1 MLDAFIFQNAS
12 SIFRASFSGVP
23 FMKYLLRQIGLYL
36 LAAWASLT
44 LNFILP
50 RMMPGDP
57 VTALMGRMH
66 GRLKP
71 GEIEAIRQAYGFTS
85 GPILDQY
92 FQYLSHALR
101 GDFGISI
108 SSYPAK
114 VSAIIS
120 TGFAWTLLLGVITL
134 IISFVLGT
142 ALGVVI
148 AWRRGG
154 LLDSILPGLSGFI
167 GSFPYFWLAM
177 VALYFLG
184 FKLSWFPMSHAYS
197 DYISPGLTWEYI
209 GSVLYHMILP
219 AGTIILVSLGGWMM
233 GMRST
238 MIAVLNEDYITMAE
252 AKGLSQ
258 RTVMFKY
265 AMRNAMLPNITQFG
279 MSVGFVLAGQLLTE
293 MVFSYPGLGFYLVRS
308 VTNLDYPLMQALFLM
323 ITLAVLAANLLVDVL
338 YVQLDPRVR
347 VS

>member
-1 MLDAFIFQNAS
+1 M
-12 SIFRASFSGVP
+12 R
-23 FMKYLLRQIGLYL
+23 YLLRQIGLYL

-57 VTALMGRMH
+57 VTALIARMH

-71 GEIEAIRQAYGFTS
+71 NEIESIRQAYGFTS
-85 GPILDQY
+85 GSLIDQY

-108 SSYPAK
+108 SAYPAK
-114 VSAIIS
+114 VSAIIT
-120 TGFAWTLLLGVITL
+120 TGFTWTILLGAVTLL
-134 IISFVLGT
+134 ISFFLGT
-142 ALGVVI
+142 ALGVII
-148 AWRRGG
+148 AWRRSGV
-154 LLDSILPGLSGFI
+154 LDSTLPGLSGFV

-184 FKLSWFPMSHAYS
+184 FELGWFPMSHAYS
-197 DYISPGLTWEYI
+197 DYLSPGFTWAYI
-209 GSVLYHMILP
+209 GSVMKHMFLP
-219 AGTIILVSLGGWMM
+219 AGTIILVSVGGWMM

-238 MIAVLNEDYITMAE
+238 MIAVLNEDYIIMAE

-258 RTVMFKY
+258 RTVMFRY
-265 AMRNAMLPNITQFG
+265 AMRNAILPNITQFG
-279 MSVGFVLAGQLLTE
+279 MSIGFILAGQLLTE

-323 ITLAVLAANLLVDVL
+323 ITLAVLAANFLVDIL

>member
-1 MLDAFIFQNAS
+1 L
-12 SIFRASFSGVP
+12 
-23 FMKYLLRQIGLYL
+23 
-36 LAAWASLT
+36 
-44 LNFILP
+44 
-50 RMMPGDP
+50 
-57 VTALMGRMH
+57 
-66 GRLKP
+66 
-71 GEIEAIRQAYGFTS
+71 E
-85 GPILDQY
+85 QY

-108 SSYPAK
+108 SAYPAK
-114 VSAIIS
+114 VSTIIA
-120 TGFAWTLLLGVITL
+120 TGFTWTILLGVITL
-134 IISFVLGT
+134 TISFVLGT
-142 ALGVVI
+142 ALGVII
-148 AWRRGG
+148 AWRRSG
-154 LLDSILPGLSGFI
+154 LLDSTLPGLSGFV

-184 FKLSWFPMSHAYS
+184 FKLGWFPMSHAYS
-197 DYISPGLTWEYI
+197 DYLSPGFTWDYI
-209 GSVLYHMILP
+209 GSVLYHMVLP
-219 AGTIILVSLGGWMM
+219 AGTIILVSVGGWMM

-258 RTVMFKY
+258 RTVMFRY
-265 AMRNAMLPNITQFG
+265 AMRNALLPNITQFG
-279 MSVGFVLAGQLLTE
+279 MSIGFILAGQLLTE

>member
-1 MLDAFIFQNAS
+1 
-12 SIFRASFSGVP
+12 
-23 FMKYLLRQIGLYL
+23 MKFLLRQIGLYL

-50 RMMPGDP
+50 RAMPGDP
-57 VTALMGRMH
+57 VTALIARMH

-71 GEIEAIRQAYGFTS
+71 DEIEAIKRAYGFTS
-85 GPILDQY
+85 GPILQQY
-92 FQYLSHALR
+92 YQYLTHALR

-108 SSYPAK
+108 SAYPAK
-114 VSAIIS
+114 VSSIIA
-120 TGFAWTLLLGVITL
+120 TGFTWTVLLGAVTL
-134 IISFVLGT
+134 VISFVLGT

-148 AWRRGG
+148 AWRRSGI
-154 LLDSILPGLSGFI
+154 LDSTLPGLSGFI

-184 FKLSWFPMSHAYS
+184 FELGWFPMSHAYS
-197 DYISPGLTWEYI
+197 DYLSPGFTLEYI
-209 GSVLYHMILP
+209 GSVIQHMFLP
-219 AGTIILVSLGGWMM
+219 AGTIILVSVGGWMM

-238 MIAVLNEDYITMAE
+238 MIAVLNEDYIIMAE

-265 AMRNAMLPNITQFG
+265 AMRNAILPNITQFG
-279 MSVGFVLAGQLLTE
+279 MSIGFILAGQLLTE

-323 ITLAVLAANLLVDVL
+323 ITLAVLVANLLVDIL

>member
-1 MLDAFIFQNAS
+1 
-12 SIFRASFSGVP
+12 
-23 FMKYLLRQIGLYL
+23 MKYLLRQFGLYL

-50 RMMPGDP
+50 RLMPGDP
-57 VTALMGRMH
+57 VTALIARMH
-66 GRLKP
+66 GRLRP
-71 GEIEAIRQAYGFTS
+71 DDIEAIKEAYGFTS

-92 FQYLSHALR
+92 VQYLSHVLR

-108 SSYPAK
+108 SAYPAK
-114 VSAIIS
+114 VSAIIA
-120 TGFAWTLLLGVITL
+120 TGFTWTILLGVVTL
-134 IISFVLGT
+134 GISFVLGT

-148 AWRRGG
+148 AWRRSGT
-154 LLDSILPGLSGFI
+154 LDSTLPGISGFV

-184 FKLSWFPMSHAYS
+184 YKLGWFPMSHAYS
-197 DYISPGLTWEYI
+197 DYISPGFNLQFF
-209 GSVLYHMILP
+209 GSVVQHMVLP
-219 AGTIILVSLGGWMM
+219 AGTIILVSVGGWMM

-238 MIAVLNEDYITMAE
+238 MIAVLNEDYIVMAE

-258 RTVMFKY
+258 RTIMFRY
-265 AMRNAMLPNITQFG
+265 AMRNAILPNITQFG
-279 MSVGFVLAGQLLTE
+279 MSIGFILAGQLLTE

-323 ITLAVLAANLLVDVL
+323 ITLAVLAANFLVDVL
-338 YVQLDPRVR
+338 YVRLDPRVR

>member
-1 MLDAFIFQNAS
+1 
-12 SIFRASFSGVP
+12 
-23 FMKYLLRQIGLYL
+23 MKYLLRQIGLYL

-57 VTALMGRMH
+57 VTALIARMH

-71 GEIEAIRQAYGFTS
+71 DEINAIKQAYGFNS
-85 GPILDQY
+85 GSLIEQY

-108 SSYPAK
+108 SAYPAK
-114 VSAIIS
+114 VSTVIA
-120 TGFAWTLLLGVITL
+120 TGFGWTIILGVVTL
-134 IISFVLGT
+134 VISFVLGT
-142 ALGVVI
+142 ALGVII
-148 AWRRGG
+148 AWKRNGFW
-154 LLDSILPGLSGFI
+154 DSTLPGLTGFV

-184 FKLSWFPMSHAYS
+184 FKFGWFPMSHAYS
-197 DYISPGLTWEYI
+197 DYLSPGFTWEYI
-209 GSVLYHMILP
+209 SSVLQHMVLP
-219 AGTIILVSLGGWMM
+219 AGTIILVSVGGWMM
-233 GMRST
+233 GMRCT
-238 MIAVLNEDYITMAE
+238 MIAVLDEDYITMAE

-258 RTVMFKY
+258 RRVMFQY
-265 AMRNAMLPNITQFG
+265 AMRNAILPNITQLG
-279 MSVGFVLAGQLLTE
+279 MSIGFILAGQLLTE

-308 VTNLDYPLMQALFLM
+308 VTTLDYPLMQALFLM
-323 ITLAVLAANLLVDVL
+323 ITLAVLVANFLVDIL

>member
-1 MLDAFIFQNAS
+1 
-12 SIFRASFSGVP
+12 
-23 FMKYLLRQIGLYL
+23 MKYLIRQTSLYL

-50 RMMPGDP
+50 RAMPGDP
-57 VTALMGRMH
+57 VTALVARMRGRI
-66 GRLKP
+66 RP
-71 GEIEAIRQAYGFTS
+71 DQFEAIKAAYGFTNDT
-85 GPILDQY
+85 ILKQY

-108 SSYPAK
+108 SAYPAK
-114 VSAIIS
+114 VSSVIS
-120 TGFAWTLLLGVITL
+120 TGLLWTVLLGFVTL
-134 IISFVLGT
+134 VISFVLGT
-142 ALGVVI
+142 ALGVII
-148 AWRRGG
+148 AWRRSGF
-154 LLDSILPGLSGFI
+154 LDSTLPGLSGFV

-177 VALYFLG
+177 VALYYFGFELG
-184 FKLSWFPMSHAYS
+184 WFPMSHAYS
-197 DYISPGLTWEYI
+197 DYISPGFTWEYI
-209 GSVLYHMILP
+209 GSVIFHMVLP
-219 AGTIILVSLGGWMM
+219 AGSIILVSVGGWMM

-238 MIAVLNEDYITMAE
+238 MIAVLNEDYIIMAE

-265 AMRNAMLPNITQFG
+265 AMRNAILPNITQFG
-279 MSVGFVLAGQLLTE
+279 MSIGFVVAGQLLTE

-308 VTNLDYPLMQALFLM
+308 VTTQDYPLMQALFLM
-323 ITLAVLAANLLVDVL
+323 ITLAVLAANFLVDIL

>member
-1 MLDAFIFQNAS
+1 
-12 SIFRASFSGVP
+12 
-23 FMKYLLRQIGLYL
+23 MKYLLRQIGLYL

-57 VTALMGRMH
+57 VTALIGRMR

-71 GEIEAIRQAYGFTS
+71 GEIEAVKQAYGFTAR
-85 GPILDQY
+85 PILEQY

-108 SSYPAK
+108 SAYPAK

-120 TGFAWTLLLGVITL
+120 TGFTWTILLGAVTL
-134 IISFVLGT
+134 VISFVLGT
-142 ALGVVI
+142 ALGVII
-148 AWRRGG
+148 AWRRSGV
-154 LLDSILPGLSGFI
+154 LDSTLPGLSGFV

-184 FKLSWFPMSHAYS
+184 FKLGWFPMSHAYS
-197 DYISPGLTWEYI
+197 DYLSPGFSWDYV
-209 GSVLYHMILP
+209 GSVLYHMVLP
-219 AGTIILVSLGGWMM
+219 AGTIILVSVGGWMM

-265 AMRNAMLPNITQFG
+265 AMRNALLPNITQFG
-279 MSVGFVLAGQLLTE
+279 MSIGFILAGQLLTE

>member
-1 MLDAFIFQNAS
+1 
-12 SIFRASFSGVP
+12 
-23 FMKYLLRQIGLYL
+23 MKYLLRQIGLYL

-50 RMMPGDP
+50 RTMPGDP
-57 VTALMGRMH
+57 VTALIARMH

-71 GEIEAIRQAYGFTS
+71 DEIEAIRQAYGFTS
-85 GPILDQY
+85 GSPLQQY
-92 FQYLSHALR
+92 YEYLTHALR

-108 SSYPAK
+108 SVYPAK
-114 VSAIIS
+114 VSSIIATS
-120 TGFAWTLLLGVITL
+120 FMWTVLLGVVTL
-134 IISFVLGT
+134 VVSFVLGT
-142 ALGVVI
+142 AIGVVI
-148 AWRRGG
+148 AWRRSGF
-154 LLDSILPGLSGFI
+154 LDSTLPGVSGFV

-184 FKLSWFPMSHAYS
+184 FKLGWFPMSHAYS
-197 DYISPGLTWEYI
+197 DYLSPGFTWEYV
-209 GSVLYHMILP
+209 GSVMKHMVLP
-219 AGTIILVSLGGWMM
+219 AGTIILVSVGGWMM

-265 AMRNAMLPNITQFG
+265 AMRNAILPNITQFG
-279 MSVGFVLAGQLLTE
+279 MSIGFILAGQLLTE

-308 VTNLDYPLMQALFLM
+308 VTTLDYPLMQALFLM
-323 ITLAVLAANLLVDVL
+323 ITLAVLAANFLVDIL

-347 VS
+347 VN

>member
-1 MLDAFIFQNAS
+1 
-12 SIFRASFSGVP
+12 
-23 FMKYLLRQIGLYL
+23 MKYLLRQIGLYL

-57 VTALMGRMH
+57 VTAMISRMH
-66 GRLKP
+66 GRLTAAQ
-71 GEIEAIRQAYGFTS
+71 IEAIRQAYGFTS
-85 GPILDQY
+85 GPILNQY
-92 FQYLSHALR
+92 FQYVSHALR

-108 SSYPAK
+108 SAYPAK
-114 VSAIIS
+114 VSTVIA
-120 TGFAWTLLLGVITL
+120 TGFMWTILLGVVTL

-142 ALGVVI
+142 ALGVII
-148 AWRRGG
+148 AWKRNGF
-154 LLDSILPGLSGFI
+154 LDSTLPGLTGFI

-177 VALYFLG
+177 VALYFMG
-184 FKLSWFPMSHAYS
+184 FKLGWFPMAHAYS
-197 DYISPGLTWEYI
+197 DYLSPGFNWEYI
-209 GSVLYHMILP
+209 SSVIQHMVLP
-219 AGTIILVSLGGWMM
+219 AGTIILVSIGGWMT

-265 AMRNAMLPNITQFG
+265 AMRNAILPNITQFG
-279 MSVGFVLAGQLLTE
+279 MSIGFILAGQLLTE

-308 VTNLDYPLMQALFLM
+308 VTTLDYPLMQALFLM
-323 ITLAVLAANLLVDVL
+323 ITLAVLVANFLVDIL

>member
-1 MLDAFIFQNAS
+1 
-12 SIFRASFSGVP
+12 
-23 FMKYLLRQIGLYL
+23 MKYLLRQIGLYL

-44 LNFILP
+44 LNFVLP
-50 RMMPGDP
+50 RLMPGDP
-57 VTALMGRMH
+57 VTAMISRMH
-66 GRLKP
+66 GRLTAAQ
-71 GEIEAIRQAYGFTS
+71 IEAIRQAYGFTS
-85 GPILDQY
+85 GSIVSQY

-108 SSYPAK
+108 SAYPAK
-114 VSAIIS
+114 VSTVIA
-120 TGFAWTLLLGVITL
+120 TGLTWTVILGVVTL

-148 AWRRGG
+148 AWKRNGF
-154 LLDSILPGLSGFI
+154 LDSTLPGLTGFV

-184 FKLSWFPMSHAYS
+184 FKLGWFPMAHAYS
-197 DYISPGLTWEYI
+197 DYLSPGFTWEYI
-209 GSVLYHMILP
+209 SSVIQHMVLP
-219 AGTIILVSLGGWMM
+219 AGTIILVSVGGWMT

-238 MIAVLNEDYITMAE
+238 MISVLNEDYITMAE

-265 AMRNAMLPNITQFG
+265 AMRNAILPNITQFG
-279 MSVGFVLAGQLLTE
+279 MSIGFVLAGQLLTE

-308 VTNLDYPLMQALFLM
+308 VTTLDYPLMQALFLM
-323 ITLAVLAANLLVDVL
+323 ITLAVLVANFLVDIL

-347 VS
+347 VR

>member
-1 MLDAFIFQNAS
+1 
-12 SIFRASFSGVP
+12 
-23 FMKYLLRQIGLYL
+23 MKYILRQVGLYL

-50 RMMPGDP
+50 RTMPGDP
-57 VTALMGRMH
+57 VTALMARMH
-66 GRLKP
+66 GRFSTQQ
-71 GEIEAIRQAYGFTS
+71 IEAIKAAYGFTN
-85 GPILDQY
+85 GPILSQY
-92 FQYLSHALR
+92 LQYLSHALR

-108 SSYPAK
+108 SSYPAR
-114 VSAIIS
+114 VSTIIATS
-120 TGFAWTLLLGVITL
+120 FMWTILLGTVTL

-142 ALGVVI
+142 ALGVII
-148 AWRRGG
+148 AWRRNG
-154 LLDSILPGLSGFI
+154 LMDSTLPGLSGFI

-184 FKLSWFPMSHAYS
+184 FKLGWFPMSHAYS
-197 DYISPGLTWEYI
+197 DYLSPGFTFAYI
-209 GSVLYHMILP
+209 GSVLKHMVLP
-219 AGTIILVSLGGWMM
+219 AGTIILVSVGGWMM

-238 MIAVLNEDYITMAE
+238 MIAVLDEDYITMAE

-258 RTVMFKY
+258 GTVMFKY
-265 AMRNAMLPNITQFG
+265 AMRNAILPNITQFG
-279 MSVGFVLAGQLLTE
+279 MSIGFIIAGQLLTE

-308 VTNLDYPLMQALFLM
+308 VTTMDYPLMQALFLM
-323 ITLAVLAANLLVDVL
+323 ITLAVLAANFLVDIL

>member
-1 MLDAFIFQNAS
+1 
-12 SIFRASFSGVP
+12 
-23 FMKYLLRQIGLYL
+23 MKYLLRQSSLYL

-57 VTALMGRMH
+57 VTAMIGRMH
-66 GRLKP
+66 GRLNTA
-71 GEIEAIRQAYGFTS
+71 EIEAIKQAYGFTN
-85 GPILDQY
+85 GPILQQY

-108 SSYPAK
+108 SAYPAT
-114 VSAIIS
+114 VSSIIS
-120 TGFAWTLLLGVITL
+120 TGFMWTILLGTVTL
-134 IISFVLGT
+134 VISFLLGT

-148 AWRRGG
+148 AWRRNGF
-154 LLDSILPGLSGFI
+154 LDSTLPGLSGLV

-177 VALYFLG
+177 VSLYFLG
-184 FKLSWFPMSHAYS
+184 FILGWFPMSHAYS
-197 DYISPGLTWEYI
+197 DYLSPAFSWEFI
-209 GSVLYHMILP
+209 GSVAQHLVLP
-219 AGTIILVSLGGWMM
+219 GGTIILVSVGGWMM

-238 MIAVLNEDYITMAE
+238 MISVLNEDYITMAE

-265 AMRNAMLPNITQFG
+265 AMRNAILPNITQFG
-279 MSVGFVLAGQLLTE
+279 MSIGFILAGQLLTE

-308 VTNLDYPLMQALFLM
+308 VTTLDYPLMQALFLM
-323 ITLAVLAANLLVDVL
+323 ITLAVLAANFLVDIL

-347 VS
+347 VR

>member
-1 MLDAFIFQNAS
+1 
-12 SIFRASFSGVP
+12 
-23 FMKYLLRQIGLYL
+23 MKYILRQVGLYL

-50 RMMPGDP
+50 RTMPGDP
-57 VTALMGRMH
+57 VTALMARMH
-66 GRLKP
+66 GRFSTQQ
-71 GEIEAIRQAYGFTS
+71 IEAIKAAYGFTN
-85 GPILDQY
+85 GPILTQY
-92 FQYLSHALR
+92 LQYLSHALR

-108 SSYPAK
+108 SSYPAR
-114 VSAIIS
+114 VSTIIATS
-120 TGFAWTLLLGVITL
+120 FMWTILLGAVTL

-142 ALGVVI
+142 ALGVII
-148 AWRRGG
+148 AWRRNG
-154 LLDSILPGLSGFI
+154 LMDSTLPGLSGFI

-184 FKLSWFPMSHAYS
+184 FKLGWFPMSHAYS
-197 DYISPGLTWEYI
+197 DYLSPGFTFAYI
-209 GSVLYHMILP
+209 GSVLKHMVLP
-219 AGTIILVSLGGWMM
+219 AGTIILVSVGGWMM

-238 MIAVLNEDYITMAE
+238 MIGVLDEDYITMAE

-258 RTVMFKY
+258 KTVMFKY
-265 AMRNAMLPNITQFG
+265 AMRNAILPNITQFG
-279 MSVGFVLAGQLLTE
+279 MSIGFIIAGQLLTE

-308 VTNLDYPLMQALFLM
+308 VTTMDYPLMQALFLM
-323 ITLAVLAANLLVDVL
+323 ITLAVLVANFLVDIL

>member
-1 MLDAFIFQNAS
+1 
-12 SIFRASFSGVP
+12 
-23 FMKYLLRQIGLYL
+23 MKYLLRQIGLYL

-50 RMMPGDP
+50 RTMPGDP
-57 VTALMGRMH
+57 VTALIARMH

-71 GEIEAIRQAYGFTS
+71 DEIEAIRQAYGFTS
-85 GPILDQY
+85 GSPLQQY
-92 FQYLSHALR
+92 YEYLTHALR

-108 SSYPAK
+108 SVYPAK
-114 VSAIIS
+114 VSSIIATS
-120 TGFAWTLLLGVITL
+120 FMWTVLLGVVTL
-134 IISFVLGT
+134 VISFVLGT
-142 ALGVVI
+142 AIGVVI
-148 AWRRGG
+148 AWRRSGF
-154 LLDSILPGLSGFI
+154 LDSTLPGVSGCV

-184 FKLSWFPMSHAYS
+184 FKLGWFPMSHAYS
-197 DYISPGLTWEYI
+197 DYLSPGFTWEYI
-209 GSVLYHMILP
+209 GSVMKHMVLP
-219 AGTIILVSLGGWMM
+219 AGTIILVSVGGWMM

-265 AMRNAMLPNITQFG
+265 AMRNAILPNITQFG
-279 MSVGFVLAGQLLTE
+279 MSIGFILAGQLLTE

-308 VTNLDYPLMQALFLM
+308 VTTLDYPLMQALFLM
-323 ITLAVLAANLLVDVL
+323 ITLAVLAANFLVDIL

-347 VS
+347 VN